1 MKIDSAD
8 KFKIMLREESIDD
21 LLTILAPQMPLHRL
35 DPLMIRSRVEII
47 TNTEL
52 IESFERL
59 YRAGI
64 LMAGDAGGVV
74 KGPNWQEPEFIKN
87 KKYE

>member
-1 MKIDSAD
+1 MKIDNAD

-21 LLTILAPQMPLHRL
+21 LLTLLAPQMPLHRL
-35 DPLMIRSRVEII
+35 DPLMIRSRVESI

-64 LMAGDAGGVV
+64 LMAADAGGVV